1 MFKCECCSILIDSD
15 EQPLKCPRCPNME
28 NFSLIDAASEK
39 LPLPDDDGL
48 MTLVCSHCE
57 DSVKVPDTT
66 GTCPR
71 CGKDSVFV
79 NIPPVPL
86 DPNLKPHEGAASAG
100 ELEPT
105 SEKLHTGIIEK
116 VEDKI
121 AERPVIVDLVTYW

>member
-86 DPNLKPHEGAASAG
+86 DPNLKPHEGAASNSNRHQKNFI
-100 ELEPT
+100 PV
-105 SEKLHTGIIEK
+105 SSKKLKTKLPNGRLSSI
-116 VEDKI
+116 
-121 AERPVIVDLVTYW
+121 LVTYW